1 VRAKIAEPAETRQS
15 GVAPLRVD
23 SITASVRQVE
33 NRKSEDFVALRKG
46 LGYCWSVA
54 VAALP
59 GEGKR
64 LMEKWL
70 VDADR
75 DVRWIMKENL
85 KKNRLARVDAS
96 WVKAWQSRVG

>member
-23 SITASVRQVE
+23 SITASVRQAE

-75 DVRWIMKENL
+75 DARWIMKENL
-85 KKNRLARVDAS
+85 KKNRLARVSLA
-96 WVKAWQSRVG
+96 